1 MLCGMQRRELLVFA
15 LAGFLAKRGVA
26 SEPVRDFLRR
36 VNDASRDLAAQ
47 PTRWQDAVESAAR
60 NVDLDELRRSIH
72 FDKLAPTLAQHDTQG
87 GDSVVLK
94 GVGVHCAAK
103 LFCLRKGDAITPHG
117 HRNMMSMHLVLAGEL
132 HVRHFEK
139 VGDDRASVPA
149 KDGLAP
155 AGGHLLLRPSIDRMS
170 RPGDATSVSPARDNV
185 HWFVAQSKTAYTFDC
200 IVSDLAPAG
209 YSYGID
215 LVDPAGAERLADG
228 TLRARVIGWDESLR
242 RYGRT

>member
-1 MLCGMQRRELLVFA
+1 MQRREFLVFA
-15 LAGFLAKRGVA
+15 LAGFLAKRGFA
-26 SEPVRDFLRR
+26 SDPAREFLRR
-36 VNDASRDLAAQ
+36 VNEASRDLLAQ
-47 PTRWQDAVESAAR
+47 PAQWQEAVEAAAR
-60 NVDLDELRRSIH
+60 AVDLADLRRSIE
-72 FDKLAPTLAQHDTQG
+72 FDKLAPPLAQHDTQG
-87 GDSVVLK
+87 GDSVLLK
-94 GVGVHCAAK
+94 GVGVSCAAK

-117 HRNMMSMHLVLAGEL
+117 HRNMMSMHLVLGGEL

-139 VGDDRASVPA
+139 LGDDRASVPA

-155 AGGHLLLRPSIDRMS
+155 AGGHLLLRPTIDRTA

-185 HWFVAQSKTAYTFDC
+185 HWFVAQSRTAYTFDC

-215 LVDPAGAERLADG
+215 LVDPAGAERLPDG

-242 RYGRT
+242 RYGHA